1 MSVTLSAWCVCEL
14 QCEAILY
21 LCVSVN
27 VFVFEWAILVCEHMS
42 VGQYV

>member
-1 MSVTLSAWCVCEL
+1 MTLSAWCVCEL
-14 QCEAILY
+14 QGEAILS